1 MRVSEIINEV
11 RDYKWVQA
19 TDRDGKPTKYARGA
33 YYDSEWDFNDDL
45 MNNAPGSWKHT
56 AALKSPN
63 HPVTGKPGMSV
74 HKFRM
79 QDKRKRKPEFMAQLQ
94 GALDASPQMFAQH
107 NIDLKKKDTGDGGTA
122 VASKKTILD
131 PNRAK
136 LSTADI
142 AKTQPTSVASREQ
155 PPEQASTERPPA
167 PKNVRKMPLHP
178 ATKKAWIRQYGK
190 THNPDGTPK

>member
-1 MRVSEIINEV
+1 MRVSEIILNEAPSSGIT
-11 RDYKWVQA
+11 KWVRSDMQ
-19 TDRDGKPTKYARGA
+19 PKYSGGA
-33 YYDSEWDFNDDL
+33 YFDSEESFNTAI
-45 MNNAPGSWKHT
+45 MKGSGFLYK
-56 AALKSPN
+56 AALKSPQ
-63 HPVTGKPGMSV
+63 HPVTGKPAL
-74 HKFRM
+74 KFPGVDDPSHPM
-79 QDKRKRKPEFMAQLQ
+79 ADKRKQDPNFNTKLVAAL
-94 GALDASPQMFAQH
+94 GAPSTQ
-107 NIDLKKKDTGDGGTA
+107 A
-122 VASKKTILD
+122 VATTTPKTILD

-142 AKTQPTSVASREQ
+142 SKTQPTSVASREQ

>member
-1 MRVSEIINEV
+1 MRISEIINEGPV
-11 RDYKWVQA
+11 SGITKWVRSDMQ
-19 TDRDGKPTKYARGA
+19 PKYTGGA
-33 YYDSEWDFNDDL
+33 YFDSEESFNTAI
-45 MNNAPGSWKHT
+45 MKGSGFLYK
-56 AALKSPN
+56 AALKSPQ
-63 HPVTGKPGMSV
+63 HPVTGKPAL
-74 HKFRM
+74 KFPGVDDPSHPM
-79 QDKRKRKPEFMAQLQ
+79 ADKRKQDPNFNTKLVA
-94 GALDASPQMFAQH
+94 AL
-107 NIDLKKKDTGDGGTA
+107 GTTSTQA
-122 VASKKTILD
+122 VATTTPKTILD